1 MNKLFYDSSKY
12 NFSHLNIFTC
22 PIQCFSQ
29 YQGHQGK
36 RNVPHERLAYIL
48 RLACCRG
55 LWKLSFNAIRTGLRS
70 IVVHCNRDT
79 LHFTFSQNRT
89 FIADSHV
96 LYKLS

>member
-1 MNKLFYDSSKY
+1 
-12 NFSHLNIFTC
+12 
-22 PIQCFSQ
+22 
-29 YQGHQGK
+29 
-36 RNVPHERLAYIL
+36 
-48 RLACCRG
+48 
-55 LWKLSFNAIRTGLRS
+55 LWKLSFNAIKTGLRS